1 MLIAAGALMPVTVI
15 ELDVMRVFKERS
27 LCSKKLNVSGM
38 VSNTSF
44 GVSKVVA
51 LNVLETPPMV
61 NVAWFLV

>member
-1 MLIAAGALMPVTVI
+1 MPVTVI
-15 ELDVMRVFKERS
+15 VFDVMRVFKERS
-27 LCSKKLNVSGM
+27 TCSTKLNVSGM